1 MNTNEKLTFS
11 GRFFIYYRLKQ
22 GEEEGRDLG
31 ARFSLLRSP
40 AISSLIPFL
49 RSVRG
54 STPGVEHSFWFTP

>member
-1 MNTNEKLTFS
+1 MRNLLFREDFL
-11 GRFFIYYRLKQ
+11 FIIVYNKGKKKAEIL
-22 GEEEGRDLG
+22 EEE